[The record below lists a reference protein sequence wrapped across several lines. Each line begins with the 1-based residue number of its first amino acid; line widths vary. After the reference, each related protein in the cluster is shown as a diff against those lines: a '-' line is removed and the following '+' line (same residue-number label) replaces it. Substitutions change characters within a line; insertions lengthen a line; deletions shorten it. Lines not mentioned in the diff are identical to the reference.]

1 VILNEPTWGEHVAT
15 RDGPAFS
22 RHLELAIW
30 HHNYAGYLAEAG
42 FEIVDWASVP
52 YEPPGSPRPD
62 VRVTLL
68 EAVGPGVAQV
78 GDASDGFL
86 SSR

>member
-1 VILNEPTWGEHVAT
+1 VIINEPTWGEHAAT

-30 HHNYAGYLAEAG
+30 HHNYAGYLADAG
-42 FEIVDWASVP
+42 FQVVAWKCEP
-52 YEPPGSPRPD
+52 YQPPASPRPD

-68 EAVGPGVAQV
+68 EAVAPGAPQL
-78 GDASDGFL
+78 AEESSGFL